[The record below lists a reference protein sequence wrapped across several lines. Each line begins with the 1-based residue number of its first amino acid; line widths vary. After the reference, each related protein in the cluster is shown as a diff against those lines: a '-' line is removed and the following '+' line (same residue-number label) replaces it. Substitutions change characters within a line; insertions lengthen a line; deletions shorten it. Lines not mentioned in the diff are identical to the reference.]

1 MRYVI
6 MADGKMTRWASSY
19 GVPKHLLPIGDEALL
34 GRLVRQIREN
44 DPDAEVIVTSHDPR
58 YGDYGATRYE
68 PQNNVLEI
76 DRFTQ
81 ELIGDNVCFLY
92 GDTYYTDEAVRLIAE
107 IRTDTMH
114 FVGTERSIVAVKV
127 ADGALMQQHF
137 QLVREKFLAGELQEC
152 RGWQLYQSFAGLPF
166 GKIAIGEHFTVL
178 HDATQGFNRVEEYE
192 RFIESRSD
200 K

>member
-81 ELIGDNVCFLY
+81 ELIGDNV
-92 GDTYYTDEAVRLIAE
+92 
-107 IRTDTMH
+107 
-114 FVGTERSIVAVKV
+114 
-127 ADGALMQQHF
+127 
-137 QLVREKFLAGELQEC
+137 
-152 RGWQLYQSFAGLPF
+152 
-166 GKIAIGEHFTVL
+166 
-178 HDATQGFNRVEEYE
+178 
-192 RFIESRSD
+192 
-200 K
+200 